1 MADFGAWLRRLR
13 SWPRRGRTDHT
24 LASTPPRTTSS
35 RLRWVLVESVGSAP
49 LGAMY
54 ADLLQQAGIPVRV
67 EQWDAG
73 SGAFGGLPRGMRLL
87 VPQECLNAAQE
98 VLHVDEVGEGESR

>member
-1 MADFGAWLRRLR
+1 MAELGAWLRRLR
-13 SWPRRGRTDHT
+13 GWPRRGRTDHT
-24 LASTPPRTTSS
+24 RAITPPQTKPSQ
-35 RLRWVLVESVGSAP
+35 LRWVLVESVGSAP

-54 ADLLQQAGIPVRV
+54 ADLLQQAGIPVRI

-87 VPQECLNAAQE
+87 VPQECLKAAQE
-98 VLHVDEVGEGESR
+98 VLNVVEVGEGESR